1 MGTEDWILQ
10 GTKLMTNTQNQRL
23 KIQCR
28 GQTFKNTILK
38 RKKKQSHK
46 NYEIYVYEVCFK
58 NRVLFYKVIVG
69 YKMELKGVIE
79 GLKIKKIK
87 N

>member
-1 MGTEDWILQ
+1 MGNEDWVLKS
-10 GTKLMTNTQNQRL
+10 TKFITNTKKQRL
-23 KIQCR
+23 RIQNKA
-28 GQTFKNTILK
+28 QILKNTIL
-38 RKKKQSHK
+38 RKKQSHK

-87 N
+87 IKK